1 MNFAARVYHEHAT
14 ASSFRCWLTGLFG
27 TALVASALTVLAA
40 PAHAQVPAPAAGG
53 SKAAPGKPVGGV
65 VATKSGWAELSPAQ
79 QSALQ
84 PLAPSWGSISEGQK
98 RKWIALSRNFQ
109 ALSPADRAT
118 LHGRM
123 TEWVNLSPIQR
134 SQARLNFAQTNQLP
148 NDQKRAQWE
157 AYQALSPEQ
166 KQQLAAGG
174 QVLPGGAAPALK
186 PVDPKKLA
194 AVPVTRSEPASA
206 ARSPTPKLRALREAP
221 ATQRSAEAA
230 SAPAAR
236 P

>member
-1 MNFAARVYHEHAT
+1 MSGVFLPFRDETNDTIYTYEGWRHFVSHEPPEKPERL
-14 ASSFRCWLTGLFG
+14 S
-27 TALVASALTVLAA
+27 TV
-40 PAHAQVPAPAAGG
+40 
-53 SKAAPGKPVGGV
+53 
-65 VATKSGWAELSPAQ
+65 E
-79 QSALQ
+79 
-84 PLAPSWGSISEGQK
+84 
-98 RKWIALSRNFQ
+98 
-109 ALSPADRAT
+109 
-118 LHGRM
+118 
-123 TEWVNLSPIQR
+123 
-134 SQARLNFAQTNQLP
+134 
-148 NDQKRAQWE
+148 
-157 AYQALSPEQ
+157 YQALSPEQ

>member
-1 MNFAARVYHEHAT
+1 MSFAACSCYAHAWGVVLG
-14 ASSFRCWLTGLFG
+14 RWLIV
-27 TALVASALTVLAA
+27 LVASAFMLMATLAQAQVLAPPTA
-40 PAHAQVPAPAAGG
+40 SKAVPAKSVGTAA
-53 SKAAPGKPVGGV
+53 
-65 VATKSGWAELSPAQ
+65 ATKSGWSELPPAQ

-84 PLAPSWGSISEGQK
+84 PLAPTWGSLSEGQK

-109 ALSPADRAT
+109 TLSPAERTT

-123 TEWVNLSPIQR
+123 TEWANLSPVQR
-134 SQARLNFAQTNQLP
+134 SEARLNFAQTNQLS

-166 KQQLAAGG
+166 KQQLATGG
-174 QVLPGGAAPALK
+174 NQLPGGAAPALK

-206 ARSPTPKLRALREAP
+206 AQSSTPKLRPLRDAP
-221 ATQRSAEAA
+221 AAQRSAKPA
-230 SAPAAR
+230 SAPASR